1 MTSAADGFE
10 KGMQASGRG
19 TFLRPVTPVKREG
32 GMERIYMKRIR
43 AFGLTLFAGL
53 LIAGLT
59 AGGAS
64 ANPHWYECAKEAGG
78 KLEKGCAKEGGKGG
92 YVLREGIG
100 KGKSFKGKGGGAIL
114 HNVIPGKGDIK
125 IECASFKDSGSVGVP
140 DKEFNVVAT
149 FSKCKSLGA
158 PCASG
163 SKKETITT
171 NKLAGNLGWL
181 KKASNQ
187 AGASLTSEAAP
198 DTGYLAEFECT
209 GLAKVRVH
217 GAVIG
222 TIAPVA
228 VLSKEATSSFAVGPY
243 LGEVSPGY
251 TPQTNPPAFE
261 EESVGVLLTE
271 LNGPETGNV
280 WSPEGGLPSGQE
292 ATATNKGEL
301 LEIK

>member
-1 MTSAADGFE
+1 
-10 KGMQASGRG
+10 
-19 TFLRPVTPVKREG
+19 
-32 GMERIYMKRIR
+32 MKPIR
-43 AFGLTLFAGL
+43 CFGLTLLVALSFA
-53 LIAGLT
+53 AV
-59 AGGAS
+59 AASGAV

-78 KLEKGCAKEGGKGG
+78 KLEKGCGKEGGKGG
-92 YVLREGIG
+92 YVLKEGIG
-100 KGKSFKGKGGGAIL
+100 KGKAFKGKGGAAIL

-125 IECASFKDSGSVGVP
+125 VECASFKDSGSVAVP

-171 NKLAGNLGWL
+171 SKLDGNLGWL
-181 KKASNQ
+181 NKASNK
-187 AGASLTSEAAP
+187 AGASLTDEGAP
-198 DTGYLAEFECT
+198 GSGYLAQFECT

-222 TIAPVA
+222 TIGPVG
-228 VLSKEATSSFAVGPY
+228 VVTKEATSSYAVGPY

-280 WSPEGGLPSGQE
+280 WAPEGGLPAGQE
-292 ATATNKGEL
+292 ATAINKGES